1 MGHVGEIKQQFQE
14 EAALGHM
21 VEIKEADAEQE
32 YGCLPLV
39 AALGAIEKEDDTF
52 RVIHDGSHGVR
63 VNHAIVPRD
72 QVRVPSVAEIRLMLY
87 FMMTSKGKYFGIK
100 GDVSKAHRRVKVQR
114 ADWKYQACQL
124 EAGTIWL
131 NRVGTFGIGSAAY
144 WWARVAAA
152 ISRLPLYLLGKADF
166 WQLLFADDYFWAA
179 SGPDALI
186 DLLLTIAILTAC
198 GMPFSWK
205 KFRGGFQLD
214 WIGYWMDLGRFE
226 VGISAS
232 RHEWVCKALRDLLAA
247 DMVLVRRCVEIFGR
261 LGFVCNALEHYKPFL
276 GPMYTWTAGH
286 SMGTVHPLPEFVRLT
301 LNFLLGRFLAG
312 NRTIGPAYP
321 RRDCPELF
329 RADAKA
335 SEDLVAVGGWLCKD
349 STPPAS
355 AQWFAVELNK
365 KNAPWIFHKGEP
377 FRLIASL
384 ELLATLLCLL
394 VFDIRKE
401 DPDETSKVTLGGGST
416 DNMGNMYLIRKL
428 MTTKYPLN
436 VYLMEIAA
444 QAEMRKLDL
453 ELSWVPRDQNTEA
466 DELSNLDFRNF
477 DPSKRILVDLEKIPS
492 LVLHDLMGPGAQEDL
507 QASERKA
514 IKQQQCSSE
523 GLVTEPI
530 KKAKL
535 GEGTRARDPW

>member
-1 MGHVGEIKQQFQE
+1 M
-14 EAALGHM
+14 
-21 VEIKEADAEQE
+21 
-32 YGCLPLV
+32 
-39 AALGAIEKEDDTF
+39 
-52 RVIHDGSHGVR
+52 
-63 VNHAIVPRD
+63 
-72 QVRVPSVAEIRLMLY
+72 
-87 FMMTSKGKYFGIK
+87 
-100 GDVSKAHRRVKVQR
+100 
-114 ADWKYQACQL
+114 
-124 EAGTIWL
+124 
-131 NRVGTFGIGSAAY
+131 
-144 WWARVAAA
+144 
-152 ISRLPLYLLGKADF
+152 
-166 WQLLFADDYFWAA
+166 
-179 SGPDALI
+179 
-186 DLLLTIAILTAC
+186 
-198 GMPFSWK
+198 
-205 KFRGGFQLD
+205 
-214 WIGYWMDLGRFE
+214 
-226 VGISAS
+226 
-232 RHEWVCKALRDLLAA
+232 
-247 DMVLVRRCVEIFGR
+247 
-261 LGFVCNALEHYKPFL
+261 
-276 GPMYTWTAGH
+276 
-286 SMGTVHPLPEFVRLT
+286 PEFVRLT

-312 NRTIGPAYP
+312 NRTIGQAYP

-335 SEDLVAVGGWLCKD
+335 SEDLVAVGGWLCRD
-349 STPPAS
+349 GTPPAS

-436 VYLMEIAA
+436 IYLMEIAA